1 MPVTLLRHTRTAVG
15 EALCYGQLD
24 VALAD
29 SFFSELASVLAA
41 CPSHEIIFS
50 SPLLRCA
57 RLAAA
62 ISAQSGAN
70 VVFLDDL
77 KEMNFGSWQG
87 LLWSAVPR
95 GQLDAWAADFWHAQP
110 HGGEN
115 VARFVARVRTS
126 LQTLMSNDVPS
137 LVVTHGGVIRAALA
151 QSHEAEA
158 FSLSVPYG
166 SFHPLH
172 QIVEW

>member
-1 MPVTLLRHTRTAVG
+1 MSLILLRHTHTAVG
-15 EALCYGQLD
+15 EALCYGQHD
-24 VALAD
+24 VALAE
-29 SFFSELASVLAA
+29 SFFAELTSVLAA
-41 CPSHEIIFS
+41 CPSHEVIYS

-57 RLAAA
+57 RLAEA
-62 ISAQSGAN
+62 IAAQSGAP
-70 VVFLDDL
+70 VIFLDDL

-95 GQLDAWAADFWHAQP
+95 EELDAWAADFWHAQP

-115 VARFVARVRTS
+115 VARFVARVRKS

-151 QSHEAEA
+151 QSQEAEA